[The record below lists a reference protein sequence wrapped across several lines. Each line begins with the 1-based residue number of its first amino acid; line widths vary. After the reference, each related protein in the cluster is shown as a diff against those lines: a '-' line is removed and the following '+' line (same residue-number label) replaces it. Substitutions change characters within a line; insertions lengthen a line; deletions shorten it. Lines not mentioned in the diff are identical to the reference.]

1 MKPLK
6 LNHTQAASPS
16 PSFVTLL
23 QHLLRRSGGDFAI
36 RLWDGTELR
45 SAPSQPPRFTLV
57 CRTPA
62 ALRALML
69 GGDPLR
75 LAEAYLRD
83 DLDIEGDLFAAITL
97 KDRLQDFRPAWHQ
110 RLRIALHTLMLPRAG
125 GSDVAPGYRRRVR
138 RHTPRENREAIAFH
152 YDLSNDF
159 YGLWLDPAMV
169 YSCAYFERPDASL
182 EQAQQAKLE
191 HICRK
196 LLLRPGERLL
206 DVGCGWGALVIHA
219 AQHHGVHAHGIS
231 LSRNQLEVAR
241 ERIARAGLKDRVTVE
256 LRDYRELEGEGRY
269 DKIASV
275 GMFEHVGLRRL
286 PLYFATVRRLLK
298 PGGLF
303 LNHGITNAT
312 EGWRTSAGTRFIN
325 RYIFPDGQLDTIG
338 NIQRAMEVAGFEI
351 VDVEALRRHYAL
363 TLRQWIAR
371 LESHHD
377 EALRHV
383 DESTYRAWRLYMAAS
398 ALEFESGGIGI
409 YQILASGRADG
420 TCEQP
425 LTRRH
430 LYR

>member
-23 QHLLRRSGGDFAI
+23 QHLLRGSGGEFAI

-45 SAPSQPPRFTLV
+45 SAPSQAPRFTLV

-83 DLDIEGDLFAAITL
+83 DLDIEGDLFAAIAL

-125 GSDVAPGYRRRVR
+125 GADVAPGYRQRVR

-241 ERIARAGLKDRVTVE
+241 ERIARAGLEDRVTVE
-256 LRDYRELEGEGRY
+256 LRDYRELDGEGRY

-420 TCEQP
+420 TCELP